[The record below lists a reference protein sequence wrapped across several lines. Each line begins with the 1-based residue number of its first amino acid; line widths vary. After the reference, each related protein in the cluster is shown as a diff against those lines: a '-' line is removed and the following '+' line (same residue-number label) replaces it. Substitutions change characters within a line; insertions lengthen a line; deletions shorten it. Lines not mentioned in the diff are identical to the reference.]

1 MLQTRTAIEY
11 RAGAAAA
18 IAPSILGVDTF
29 AEQSNERRRGL
40 AAERAL
46 DEVLADSFPA
56 SDPPSWN
63 PGVVRPGPRVGLE
76 PRAGGAEAIADAPAK
91 ASAFHIID
99 VSRPSSGDR
108 TFLQGVVSL
117 AGAAGIVL
125 LVPFAILLVGLPV
138 ALAVRGVLEVT
149 AWLFGVTMQ

>member
-1 MLQTRTAIEY
+1 MLRTGTANEY
-11 RAGAAAA
+11 RAGDAAAL
-18 IAPSILGVDTF
+18 APTILGVDTF
-29 AEQSNERRRGL
+29 AQESNDVRRRL

-63 PGVVRPGPRVGLE
+63 PGIVRPVARVGLE
-76 PRAGGAEAIADAPAK
+76 PHTGGSEAIADATAR
-91 ASAFHIID
+91 ASASDSKD

-108 TFLQGVVSL
+108 TFLQGLVSL
-117 AGAAGIVL
+117 AGAAGVVL

-138 ALAVRGVLEVT
+138 ALAVRGLLE
-149 AWLFGVTMQ
+149 AIGWLFGVDVQ

>member
-1 MLQTRTAIEY
+1 
-11 RAGAAAA
+11 
-18 IAPSILGVDTF
+18 
-29 AEQSNERRRGL
+29 
-40 AAERAL
+40 
-46 DEVLADSFPA
+46 
-56 SDPPSWN
+56 
-63 PGVVRPGPRVGLE
+63 LE
-76 PRAGGAEAIADAPAK
+76 PHVGGAEAIADAPAK

-138 ALAVRGVLEVT
+138 ALAVRGVLEVIG
-149 AWLFGVTMQ
+149 WSFGVTMQ